1 MTTERLATLNEIT
14 DNMLGAE
21 HTIAVISARTEARN
35 WFLTHRERV
44 TGTVVLD
51 GVALRQMDSLDA
63 MVGQWIVHN
72 QRAVEATTRTKEAVD
87 GAVNGE
93 LPNHT

>member
-1 MTTERLATLNEIT
+1 MTTDRIATLNEIT

-21 HTIAVISARTEARN
+21 HTVAVISARTEARN
-35 WFLTHRERV
+35 WFLMHRERV
-44 TGTVVLD
+44 TGTAVLD

-63 MVGQWIVHN
+63 IVGQWIVHN
-72 QRAVEATTRTKEAVD
+72 QRSAEMTKQTKEAVD

-93 LPNHT
+93 GL